1 MTRSDIPETQQSQ
14 YNRNFDF
21 EVQSESG
28 PVVLHGDY
36 IQQGTGSNADFIQ
49 MRKRTNKSYE
59 EERIYFYVTEG
70 SYTSVE
76 FEFQHKIVTY
86 SQEDVSGVPAIYSA
100 DKIDESNGEEV
111 EIEMELS
118 QDGTMY
124 HCTAELPH
132 GQFRFENV
140 SPSYALYMTYFT
152 AIA

>member
-1 MTRSDIPETQQSQ
+1 MTRADIPETQQSQ

-36 IQQGTGSNADFIQ
+36 IQQGKGEHEGFIQ
-49 MRKRTNKSYE
+49 MRKTTKDYE
-59 EERIYFYVTEG
+59 TDRIYFYVTEG

-76 FEFQHKIVTY
+76 FEFQHKIVDY
-86 SQEDVSGVPAIYSA
+86 SQQDVSGIPAIYSA
-100 DKIDESNGEEV
+100 EEIDESNGEEV

-118 QDGTMY
+118 PDGTMY
-124 HCTAELPH
+124 HCTAELPY

-140 SPSYALYMTYFT
+140 SPNYALYMTYFK